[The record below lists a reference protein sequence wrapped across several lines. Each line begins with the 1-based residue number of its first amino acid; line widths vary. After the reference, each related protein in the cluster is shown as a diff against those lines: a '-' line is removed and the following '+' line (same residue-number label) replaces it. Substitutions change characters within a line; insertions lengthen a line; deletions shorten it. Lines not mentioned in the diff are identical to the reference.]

1 MSETCSPSLDGA
13 GLAATLA
20 RLGFEAATPALRLD
34 EAVPAGHGTFR
45 ISGSAA
51 AMRTR
56 VAITVVHPSRH
67 RAEEAVGRAFEEM
80 GRVVALLNRH
90 DGASAI
96 SALNEKG
103 VLPGAPAALTEV
115 LTEAARMHRISSG
128 AFDVTVQPLVD
139 LLRGMG
145 AKRVARAARPEVAEA
160 RALVDMSA
168 LHVSKGAVRLAKAGM
183 GLTLDGIAKGY
194 VVDRMAAVLRAHDA
208 RDWLIDAG
216 GDIRVSGANEAGRP
230 WRIGVQ
236 DPHKRGAFPDVT
248 ELREGAIATSGG
260 YEDPF
265 APDGTTHH
273 IVDAATGRSPTRILS
288 ASVTAP
294 TAIMAD
300 ALATA
305 ALVLPPQGA
314 VALIETLPR
323 CTCLLLDSDGRDWR
337 SRQWRTVTQ
346 SNH

>member
-1 MSETCSPSLDGA
+1 MSETCSPSLPGA

-20 RLGFEAATPALRLD
+20 GLGFEPTATSLRLD
-34 EAVPAGHGTFR
+34 EAVPAGDGAFK

-67 RAEEAVGRAFEEM
+67 RAEEAVGHAFEEM
-80 GRVVALLNRH
+80 DRVVALLNRH

-96 SALNEKG
+96 SALNDRG
-103 VLPGAPAALTEV
+103 VLAGAPAALTEV
-115 LTEAARMHRISSG
+115 LTEAARMHRISGG

-139 LLRGMG
+139 LLRRMG
-145 AKRVARAARPEVAEA
+145 AKSASRAAAQEVEEA

-168 LHVSKGAVRLAKAGM
+168 LHVRNGAVRLAKAGM

-194 VVDRMAAVLRAHDA
+194 VVDRMAAVLCAHDA

-216 GDIRVSGANEAGRP
+216 GDIRVSGTNEAGRP
-230 WRIGVQ
+230 WRVGVQ
-236 DPHKRGAFPDVT
+236 DPYKRGGYPDVT
-248 ELREGAIATSGG
+248 ELRQGAVATSGG
-260 YEDPF
+260 YEDSF
-265 APDGTTHH
+265 TQDGAVHH
-273 IVDAATGRSPTRILS
+273 IVDTATGRSPTRILS

-305 ALVLPPQGA
+305 ALVLPPPDA
-314 VALIETLPR
+314 LALIETLPR

-337 SRQWRTVTQ
+337 SRRWRTVTQ

>member
-1 MSETCSPSLDGA
+1 MSDICSSTLPGA
-13 GLAATLA
+13 GLADALA
-20 RLGFEAATPALRLD
+20 GLGFQPATAPVRLD
-34 EAVPAGHGTFR
+34 EVVPVGRGSFG

-56 VAITVVHPSRH
+56 VAITLVHPSRH

-115 LTEAARMHRISSG
+115 LTEAERIHRISNG

-139 LLRGMG
+139 LLRRMG
-145 AKRVARAARPEVAEA
+145 VEGADSAAAEVEEA
-160 RALVDMSA
+160 RALADMSA
-168 LHVSKGAVRLAKAGM
+168 LHVGEGTVRLAKAGM

-216 GDIRVSGANEAGRP
+216 GDIRTSGTNEARRP

-236 DPHKRGAFPDVT
+236 DPRKLGGYPEVT
-248 ELREGAIATSGG
+248 ELGDGAIATSGG
-260 YEDPF
+260 YEAPF
-265 APDGTTHH
+265 TPDGTAHH
-273 IVDAATGRSPTRILS
+273 IVDTATGRSPTRTLS

-294 TAIMAD
+294 TAMMAD

-305 ALVLPPQGA
+305 ALVLPPGDA
-314 VALIETLPR
+314 VVLVETLPR
-323 CTCLLLDSDGRDWR
+323 CTCLLLDSDGRGWR
-337 SRQWRTVTQ
+337 SRRWRTVT
-346 SNH
+346 